1 MRGTQPVLVFFF
13 LWSQNCPSHSLKKIK
28 ILFMLFKLGI
38 QVTSSQNKTIF
49 FLKAYHDAES
59 ESFARR
65 RIGKLFR
72 VITTRTVYMS
82 Q

>member
-1 MRGTQPVLVFFF
+1 
-13 LWSQNCPSHSLKKIK
+13 
-28 ILFMLFKLGI
+28 MLFKLGI

-65 RIGKLFR
+65 RIGQLFR
-72 VITTRTVYMS
+72 VITTRTVYM
-82 Q
+82 